1 MTEKSKKS
9 LAYKRSFFVRMVSD
23 PRIYNPK
30 IVTSDSMDMPDTPI
44 ENPTP
49 KVSLE
54 NRDINLDDVRIH
66 DNVKPTPTA

>member
-30 IVTSDSMDMPDTPI
+30 IVTSDSIDMPDTPL
-44 ENPTP
+44 EVPTP

-54 NRDINLDDVRIH
+54 NRDVNLDDVRTH
-66 DNVKPTPTA
+66 DTLKPSPTM